1 MTRRSEL
8 CSGPVSWGAKTER
21 ASTSEG
27 SPLLGRP
34 RPREKGGGPQ
44 LSTSPLRLRT
54 YPPLLDS
61 QWAQALTEQIRDS
74 RKERI

>member
-34 RPREKGGGPQ
+34 RPREKGGGPELFTY
-44 LSTSPLRLRT
+44 LSDLGL
-54 YPPLLDS
+54 PPPWQSVGLGPD
-61 QWAQALTEQIRDS
+61 
-74 RKERI
+74 